1 MSALSTELMPA
12 AERDRTA
19 IIEDRRQIAALLGR
33 VLHARS
39 LLSLNL
45 GEGELCSSLLLE
57 VSPLRG
63 CLLIDAPFPDIPLST
78 GTQVLVSGQLD
89 GGRFIFRSTVE
100 APTMASGADL
110 VQLRFP
116 ERVQYRERRGAFRIA
131 LPANTGLPL
140 SQFTH
145 DGMSFRGMLADL
157 SRGGAAT
164 VVTGGRGAPGEEL
177 QCLLR
182 LPGTTLQT
190 RAEVRSR
197 HERNGQLRLGLRMVD
212 LTPAQD
218 AMLSAEIATLQRMV
232 LRGRRPH

>member
-1 MSALSTELMPA
+1 
-12 AERDRTA
+12 
-19 IIEDRRQIAALLGR
+19 
-33 VLHARS
+33 
-39 LLSLNL
+39 
-45 GEGELCSSLLLE
+45 
-57 VSPLRG
+57 
-63 CLLIDAPFPDIPLST
+63 
-78 GTQVLVSGQLD
+78 
-89 GGRFIFRSTVE
+89 
-100 APTMASGADL
+100 MASSNDL

-116 ERVQYRERRGAFRIA
+116 ERVQYRERRGGFRIA

-140 SQFTH
+140 SQFAH
-145 DGMSFRGMLADL
+145 DGMIFRGMLADL
-157 SRGGAAT
+157 SRMGAAT

-177 QCLLR
+177 ECLLR

-197 HERNGQLRLGLRMVD
+197 QERNGQLRLGLRLVD